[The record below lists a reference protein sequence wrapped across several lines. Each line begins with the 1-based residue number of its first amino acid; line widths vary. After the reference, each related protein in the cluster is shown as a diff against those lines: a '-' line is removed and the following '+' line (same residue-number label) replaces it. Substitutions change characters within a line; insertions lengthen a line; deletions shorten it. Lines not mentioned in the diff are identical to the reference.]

1 MLSRESSYTMLRRC
15 RLPNTATWLTQRCR
29 LSGVTRI
36 PHPPMTTSPPPP
48 GFKQVL
54 FLEAGVGT
62 DQHGQSVTKACVRA
76 CKDAISWNSIP
87 SLETLV
93 PGGRDNVLLRVQL
106 AVPYDGPEPCH
117 PPDIDLDQI
126 RTSFAYG
133 NVLPIEIVRGGARF
147 ESMCAVPSLG
157 DTSDSWVMAIALV
170 TIGY

>member
-1 MLSRESSYTMLRRC
+1 MLRRC